1 MSKTTVI
8 AGVGRYLPER
18 VVTSHEVECMVAGG
32 NGSRMPP
39 GLIERVTG
47 IRSRRYGRDDEQ
59 ASDLAVAAA
68 RDAIGRSG
76 IDPQLIDTLIF
87 AACSQDII
95 EPATANIVQD
105 KLGLVGC
112 NAFDVKN
119 ACNSVLTA
127 VDLVDSGI
135 RSGKIGTALV
145 CAGEKLNHGIAFD
158 FSSPDELSLGFAGLT
173 LGDAGGALVLT
184 GCDDPRRGIRDV
196 HFKSYGNHWDLATV
210 MSGGTLHR
218 MEPAHAFFRSRS
230 AELKRVG
237 LELTPAVV
245 TECLAKTGWPVSD
258 IELVCSHQVTLDGIE
273 KLHRHFDVPLDKN
286 VLSLIDHGNTA
297 AASIPLSL
305 SLALD
310 AGRLRTGMKVLL
322 VGVAAGFSVGV
333 ITLEW

>member
-18 VVTSHEVECMVAGG
+18 AVTSQEVERMVAGG

-39 GLIERVTG
+39 GMIERVTG
-47 IRSRRYGRDDEQ
+47 IRSRRYSGDHEQ

-68 RDAIGRSG
+68 RHAIERSA
-76 IDPQLIDTLIF
+76 IDPKQIDTLIF
-87 AACSQDII
+87 AACSQDIF

-112 NAFDVKN
+112 HAFDVKN

-127 VDLVDSGI
+127 IDLVDSGI
-135 RSGKIGTALV
+135 RSGKIGTALI
-145 CAGEKLNHGIAFD
+145 CTGEKLITGIGFD
-158 FSSPDELSLGFAGLT
+158 FESADDLTLGFAGLT

-184 GCDDPRRGIRDV
+184 GCDDARRGIRDV
-196 HFKSYGNHWDLATV
+196 HFKSYGNYWDLATI
-210 MSGGTLHR
+210 MGGGTMHGIN
-218 MEPAHAFFRSRS
+218 PDHAFFRSRS
-230 AELKRVG
+230 SELKQLG
-237 LELTPAVV
+237 LELTPAAV
-245 TECLAKTGWPVSD
+245 TECLAKSGWSISD
-258 IELVCSHQVTLDGIE
+258 VEMVCSHQVTLDTIE
-273 KLHRHFDVPLDKN
+273 KTHRSLDLPLDKN

-322 VGVAAGFSVGV
+322 VGVAAGFSVGI
-333 ITLEW
+333 ITLVW